1 MLLQRLYFIY
11 AAIVFVIF
19 MIPVFLFAVVA
30 SFFGNIKGGN
40 AIYHACMLW
49 GDVWFFLVGIRHRNI
64 YETPLEK
71 GRSYIFISNHISYLD
86 SPIIVKTFR
95 QNIRPL
101 GKVEMTKIPVFG
113 FIYKN
118 VIVTVDRASSA
129 NRTRSVQILKSILSK
144 GISVLVFPEGTFNLT
159 HKPLKEFYDGA
170 FRLAIETGT
179 PIKPVLILDAHT
191 RMHYETIL
199 SLNPG
204 QSRSIFLEE
213 VSVEGLKLT
222 DLPELKT
229 RVYNIMDAKLRTYH
243 ASWIKD

>member
-11 AAIVFVIF
+11 AAFVFVVF

-40 AIYHACMLW
+40 AIYYACMLW

-64 YETPLEK
+64 YETPLNK
-71 GRSYIFISNHISYLD
+71 KQSYIFISNHISYLD

-101 GKVEMTKIPVFG
+101 GKVEMTKVPVFG

-129 NRTRSVQILKSILSK
+129 NR
-144 GISVLVFPEGTFNLT
+144 
-159 HKPLKEFYDGA
+159 
-170 FRLAIETGT
+170 
-179 PIKPVLILDAHT
+179 
-191 RMHYETIL
+191 
-199 SLNPG
+199 
-204 QSRSIFLEE
+204 
-213 VSVEGLKLT
+213 
-222 DLPELKT
+222 
-229 RVYNIMDAKLRTYH
+229 
-243 ASWIKD
+243 